1 MPSAELWGR
10 SIAFWRDRA
19 RARDLHVIEPTGACS
34 RSLTGLLRATSK
46 SIGLPGIHDSTVYG
60 TSRASPRSYFGHHLA
75 AISASVVVSDANTLV
90 NHGAALNLTL
100 TIPSLVPNVRAGSS
114 GARHA

>member
-1 MPSAELWGR
+1 MVGTSSGAGASTNSASVQRRHASSRPRRAAGR
-10 SIAFWRDRA
+10 GERPAPRA
-19 RARDLHVIEPTGACS
+19 EDPRA
-34 RSLTGLLRATSK
+34 
-46 SIGLPGIHDSTVYG
+46 HDSTVYG

-75 AISASVVVSDANTLV
+75 AISASVVLCDANTLV

-100 TIPSLVPNVRAGSS
+100 TIPSLVPNVRAGSF

>member
-1 MPSAELWGR
+1 MELPRSGR
-10 SIAFWRDRA
+10 SVLHEEWPA
-19 RARDLHVIEPTGACS
+19 RSGA
-34 RSLTGLLRATSK
+34 A
-46 SIGLPGIHDSTVYG
+46 
-60 TSRASPRSYFGHHLA
+60 ASNLAFGHHLA